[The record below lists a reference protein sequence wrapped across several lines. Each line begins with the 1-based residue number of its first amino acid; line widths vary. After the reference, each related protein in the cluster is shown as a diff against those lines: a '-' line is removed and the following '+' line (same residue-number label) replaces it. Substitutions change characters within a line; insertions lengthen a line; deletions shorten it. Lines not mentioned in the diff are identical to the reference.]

1 MGVMTM
7 LAVKRKLINIIR
19 YMPEEKLNRLVKI
32 ADEMDD
38 ELTPEEIAAIKEGEA
53 QIARGETI
61 SLSELRKRY
70 DL

>member
-61 SLSELRKRY
+61 PLSELRKRY

>member
-1 MGVMTM
+1 M

>member
-1 MGVMTM
+1 M

-70 DL
+70 DV

>member
-1 MGVMTM
+1 M
-7 LAVKRKLINIIR
+7 LAEKRKLLNIIR
-19 YMPEEKLNRLVKI
+19 YMPDEKIKRLVKI

-38 ELTPEEIAAIKEGEA
+38 ELSPEEIVAMEEGEA